1 MSLGEKLLKLRKKK
15 GLSQEEVADKLY
27 VTRQTISK
35 WETDQ
40 SMPDFDKVV
49 PICQLYEIS
58 TEELFCDEVE
68 SSRCDESRA
77 QEAANVSSSTSALL
91 EYNHKKA
98 LFTTVAVVLYIL
110 SVVVIIFFS
119 VVLRSPII
127 GVCVFFLVIAVAT
140 GMLVYIEMMK
150 PLVNEQKNELKKEK
164 ILTREDRLYKQI
176 TSVLALL
183 VLAIYLIVSILTMR
197 WDITWILWIVYAL
210 LTEIIKL
217 CFSLKGVDIH
227 EED

>member
-15 GLSQEEVADKLY
+15 GLSQEEVADILH
-27 VTRQTISK
+27 VTRQTVSK

-49 PICQLYEIS
+49 PICNLYEIS
-58 TEELFCDEVE
+58 TEELFHDG
-68 SSRCDESRA
+68 
-77 QEAANVSSSTSALL
+77 VSVSKNEENIHIEDTISQQN
-91 EYNHKKA
+91 YHRKKA
-98 LFTTVAVVLYIL
+98 LFTTVAVTLYIL

-119 VVLRSPII
+119 TVLRSPIVGI
-127 GVCVFFLVIAVAT
+127 CVFFLVIAVAT
-140 GMLVYIEMMK
+140 GLLIYIEMMK
-150 PLVNEQKNELKKEK
+150 PFLNEQTRKKV
-164 ILTREDRLYKQI
+164 LTGEDRLYKQI

-197 WDITWILWIVYAL
+197 WDVTWILWIVYAL

-217 CFSLKGVDIH
+217 SFSLKGVDIH
-227 EED
+227 AEDE